1 MNCGRHTKEKQKMLT
16 STAKLFVGITLAVAS
31 GGAAAAWTGLHE
43 DSSDYQAFVEP
54 ASVKSNGV
62 MVSLSMLYSMLE
74 PDTNPSGIKYSS
86 FVVQKEFD
94 CSKNQK
100 RNLSFAFYASKNGQ
114 GTPVDTKGP
123 PPQWEVIAADSPF
136 APELKYACGRK

>member
-1 MNCGRHTKEKQKMLT
+1 MLT
-16 STAKLFVGITLAVAS
+16 STAKLFVGITQAVAS
-31 GGAAAAWTGLHE
+31 GAAAAAWTGLHE
-43 DSSDYQAFVEP
+43 NTSEYQAYVEP
-54 ASVKSNGV
+54 TSVKRNGV

-74 PDTNPSGIKYSS
+74 PDTNPSGVKYSS

-123 PPQWEVIAADSPF
+123 PAQWEAIGADSLF
-136 APELKYACGRK
+136 APELKYACATK